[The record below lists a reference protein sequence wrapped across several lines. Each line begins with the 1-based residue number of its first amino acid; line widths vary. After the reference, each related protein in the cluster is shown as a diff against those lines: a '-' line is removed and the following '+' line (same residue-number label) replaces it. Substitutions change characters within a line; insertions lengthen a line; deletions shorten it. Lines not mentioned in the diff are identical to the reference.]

1 MESGA
6 RAKTVHLLI
15 TIHLVRKFLMFT
27 GITKLMNSTV
37 LKVLHIAALI
47 LFISPV
53 YSQYA
58 KVYFSS
64 LSSENYKPQLAK
76 LKSRNAKVL
85 YDNKK
90 EQKSYSEFVK
100 EADKYVADALEN
112 DEVVLDT
119 LLLNRC
125 EAVKRKLKFGNPGF
139 PFDSLYMYLNRSSVP
154 NAYAIGESGSIFINL
169 GLLLWLDNDEEL
181 AIVLG
186 HEFAHFFL
194 HHFDRAIA
202 KNITTFASEDF
213 QQEIK
218 SIKKSHDGK
227 YERFKALV
235 KDLKVNNG
243 KHSRFK
249 EKEADSLSAVFLARA
264 GYDIKKAALGILKL
278 DHVDDI
284 FAEDGFYNVRNIFE
298 KAVRD
303 DYAFREKKRY
313 NGLSGVTVSMNA
325 DAELDSVKTH
335 PDCLLRYRALLPSTA
350 TIPQVSCCKQLSEGY
365 RAVKERALI
374 EIVRNLYETGN
385 LTLCAHFCLFA
396 RKNDFIQPMFN
407 YYIASSFSDMLMA
420 DKKLTRFSYTNA
432 NATPGSNLKKL
443 QDFIFELDQENLKSV
458 AAWFLNHDA
467 DITGDDYFFAQLR
480 YDQAGGTEDPQR
492 LKSAFL
498 VKFPNSKYN
507 YLFKEKKPP
516 IK

>member
-1 MESGA
+1 M
-6 RAKTVHLLI
+6 KLI
-15 TIHLVRKFLMFT
+15 
-27 GITKLMNSTV
+27 V
-37 LKVLHIAALI
+37 LKVLYIAALI
-47 LFISPV
+47 LSVYPV
-53 YSQYA
+53 YSQHA
-58 KVYFSS
+58 AVYFSS
-64 LSSENYKPQLAK
+64 LSSENYKPQLAQ
-76 LKSRNAKVL
+76 LRSRSAKIL

-112 DEVVLDT
+112 DEVIFDT

-125 EAVKRKLKFGNPGF
+125 EAVKRKLQFANQGF
-139 PFDSLYMYLNRSSVP
+139 PFDSLHMYLNRSSVP

-186 HEFAHFFL
+186 HEFAHYFL
-194 HHFDRAIA
+194 HHFDKAIA

-218 SIKKSHDGK
+218 FIKKSHDGK

-249 EKEADSLSAVFLARA
+249 EKEADSLSAVFLTRA
-264 GYDIKKAALGILKL
+264 GYDINKAALGILQL
-278 DHVDDI
+278 DHVDEI
-284 FAEDGFYNVRNIFE
+284 FTAENFYNVKNTFE
-298 KAVRD
+298 KAVVN

-313 NGLSGVTVSMNA
+313 NGLSAITVTMNA
-325 DAELDSVKTH
+325 DADFDSIKTH
-335 PDCLLRYRALLPSTA
+335 PDCVVRYQGLVPHYTVLPG
-350 TIPQVSCCKQLSEGY
+350 IVCCKQLTAEY

-385 LTLCAHFCLFA
+385 LTLCVHFCLFA
-396 RKNDFIQPMFN
+396 RQNSLTQPPFN
-407 YYIASSFSDMLMA
+407 YYIAASFSDMLMA
-420 DKKLTRFSYTNA
+420 DKKLSRFSFTNA
-432 NATPGSNLKKL
+432 NAAPGSNLKRL
-443 QDFIFELDQENLKSV
+443 QDFIFELNQENLKSV

-467 DITGDDYFFAQLR
+467 DITGDDYYFAQLR
-480 YDQAGGTEDPQR
+480 YDQAEGTEDPKK
-492 LKSAFL
+492 LKVAFMSR
-498 VKFPNSKYN
+498 FPNSKYN
-507 YLFKEKKPP
+507 YLFLEKKQFN
-516 IK
+516 K